1 MKFVALPRFGSAG
14 EFVDFVGSAFDVT
27 DLKQA
32 EEVLKEADRSKNRFL
47 ALLSHELRTPLAPL
61 RDVVHLLRDQNEDPE
76 KLQWTWG
83 MIDRQVQTIARM
95 IDDLLDVSRITQG
108 KILLKREV
116 IEVREVV
123 ERAVETAR
131 ALLDVR
137 KQELRLEAPTSPLY
151 VHGDPVRLQQVVG
164 NLLNNASKF
173 TPDRGHV
180 SVAIAA
186 VDEPAEQGPRKLVEI
201 RVRDDGLGIEP
212 DARPHIFEPFYQA
225 DRTIERTQG
234 GLGIGLALVR
244 SLVEQHG
251 GTVQAY
257 SEGTGRGCEVVVRLP
272 AHPGQPATTAHTP
285 PTVTTQT
292 SARQDPVLH
301 RILVVDDHVDAGETM
316 TMLLRAAGH
325 DVRLVHRGPDALEE
339 AGRFHPSVVLLD
351 IGLPG
356 MDGYEVARRMRQ
368 QFAQDPV
375 LLVAISGYGQDE
387 HRREAREAG
396 FDHFFT
402 KPVSIKVLREFLAN
416 PTSRGE

>member
-1 MKFVALPRFGSAG
+1 
-14 EFVDFVGSAFDVT
+14 
-27 DLKQA
+27 
-32 EEVLKEADRSKNRFL
+32 
-47 ALLSHELRTPLAPL
+47 
-61 RDVVHLLRDQNEDPE
+61 VHLLKDQEKDPA

-108 KILLKREV
+108 KILLKKEAV
-116 IEVREVV
+116 EVREVV
-123 ERAVETAR
+123 QRAMETVR
-131 ALLDVR
+131 TLLDVR
-137 KQELRLEAPTSPLY
+137 EQQLRLEAPATPL
-151 VHGDPVRLQQVVG
+151 VVWGDPLRLEQVIG

-173 TPDRGHV
+173 THDRGHV
-180 SVAIAA
+180 RIAITAA
-186 VDEPAEQGPRKLVEI
+186 DEPGGNGTRHMVEI

-212 DARPHIFEPFYQA
+212 DVLPHIFEPFFQA

-251 GTVQAY
+251 GTVQAF
-257 SEGTGRGCEVVVRLP
+257 SEGTGKGCEVVVRLP
-272 AHPGQPATTAHTP
+272 IHSAQPVTTA
-285 PTVTTQT
+285 PTVTTRAST
-292 SARQDPVLH
+292 RQDPVLH

-325 DVRLVHRGPDALEE
+325 DVRLVHRGPDAIEE
-339 AGRFHPSVVLLD
+339 AARFHPSVVLLD

-356 MDGYEVARRMRQ
+356 MDGYEVARRLRQ
-368 QFAQDPV
+368 QFAQEPM

-402 KPVSIKVLREFLAN
+402 KPVSIKVLREFLSN
-416 PTSRGE
+416 PPSRGD